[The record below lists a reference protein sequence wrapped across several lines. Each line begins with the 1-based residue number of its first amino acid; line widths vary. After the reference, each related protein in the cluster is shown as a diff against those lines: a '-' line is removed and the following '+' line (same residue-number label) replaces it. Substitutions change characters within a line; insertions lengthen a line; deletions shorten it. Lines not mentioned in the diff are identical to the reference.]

1 MNRDLEFDF
10 ELIELM
16 GEEQEVRLIERRM
29 LRSVELGQVV
39 KEKSRI
45 LPIKEKKKTNGMQ
58 LEKKMLDNEEFKK

>member
-1 MNRDLEFDF
+1 MNSDLEFDF

-39 KEKSRI
+39 KEKNRI
-45 LPIKEKKKTNGMQ
+45 LPIKGKKKTNGML
-58 LEKKMLDNEEFKK
+58 LEKKMLDNTEFKK